1 MRFCGGVK
9 SIPLISRLFNQD
21 YKSYLKAEHWTIKK
35 KEKKNFQER
44 CMTCQEWYS
53 IRHNSNVLEGKK
65 RLLQASKRT
74 VSKTKIFKAL
84 SYWKVTFLRKP
95 MSLEQIIRQIGVVFR
110 LNLLVHKQWFGDN
123 PNEIEIFVLLNNV
136 TSQTLTCFFY
146 KWNRFMEKVLEKTIP
161 IYWPC
166 KGYRERNLR
175 VKSANSLAPPFTW
188 MWVINILFL
197 PFKVKIVE
205 DLWC

>member
-1 MRFCGGVK
+1 
-9 SIPLISRLFNQD
+9 
-21 YKSYLKAEHWTIKK
+21 
-35 KEKKNFQER
+35 
-44 CMTCQEWYS
+44 MTCQEWYS
-53 IRHNSNVLEGKK
+53 IHHNSNVLKEKT
-65 RLLQASKRT
+65 LLHTSKRT
-74 VSKTKIFKAL
+74 VSKTNIFKSL

-123 PNEIEIFVLLNNV
+123 SNEIEIFVLLSNV

-188 MWVINILFL
+188 MWVINILFYL
-197 PFKVKIVE
+197 SRLK
-205 DLWC
+205 LWKTCGANNSICSSTTNFVLANGGCPKWR